1 MQRTVGESLPFL
13 LRQLGVDVVF
23 GLPGVHTL
31 EFFRAMN
38 EAGLRHVGVR
48 HEQGAGFMADGYAR
62 SSGKPG
68 VCMVISGPGVTN
80 IATPLG
86 QAFSD
91 SIPVL
96 ALSSV
101 NAIGDLG
108 MGRGMLHD
116 MTDQRQATLPLTTLT
131 ATLLSPDQ
139 VPVLLERAFALFSS
153 QRPRPNHLSFPLDLL
168 TQPASKR
175 ALTPPRLSA
184 PAPAPELVDEL
195 ARLLGDA
202 KRPVLIVGGG
212 AIHAGA
218 EIIALAERLSLPVT
232 TTVAAKGVIP
242 DDHPFSLS
250 STLQRPETR
259 KLIAGADLVVVLG
272 SELSEADLYV
282 TADSEKTGGG
292 EALTHGK
299 LDVTGKFVRIDLDPI
314 VLAGDYP
321 ATLSILADSALT
333 LRALLA
339 KLPGTAKTH
348 AKPQEIA
355 SLRRTMR
362 SAVTPLE
369 AKHIKVLD
377 TVRAALPEKGF
388 AIGDMTQIAYTGCVH
403 YQTRKPRTWFFPMG
417 YGTMGYA
424 LPAAIGAKLATPD
437 RPGVVLAGDGGLL
450 FTIQELATAVE
461 LELPLAI
468 VLWNNDGLGEIKDF
482 MQARGLPLISVKPK
496 NPDFIALAKSF
507 GCDALRPGSLAEL
520 KSSIESAFV
529 KRRPTLIEVR
539 EDADYLA

>member
-1 MQRTVGESLPFL
+1 MSQSVGENLPFL

-62 SSGKPG
+62 SSGRPG
-68 VCMVISGPGVTN
+68 VCLVISGPGVTN

-86 QAFSD
+86 QAYSD

-116 MTDQRQATLPLTTLT
+116 VTDQRQATAPVTTLS
-131 ATLLSPDQ
+131 ATVLSPDQ
-139 VPVLLERAFALFSS
+139 VPVLLERAFAYFSS
-153 QRPRPNHLSFPLDLL
+153 QRPRPHHLSFPLDLL
-168 TQPASKR
+168 TRPASAR
-175 ALTPPRLSA
+175 ALNPPKLSA
-184 PAPAPELVDEL
+184 PAAAPELIDAL
-195 ARLLGDA
+195 AHLLGEA
-202 KRPVLIVGGG
+202 QRPVLVAGGG
-212 AIHAGA
+212 TIHAGQ
-218 EIIALAERLSLPVT
+218 EIVALAEKLSLPVAT
-232 TTVAAKGVIP
+232 TIAAKGVIP
-242 DDHPFSLS
+242 DDHPLSLS
-250 STLQRPETR
+250 STLQRPEAR
-259 KLIAGADLVVVLG
+259 KLIAGADLVIVVG

-292 EALTHGK
+292 DALTHGK
-299 LDVTGKFVRIDLDPI
+299 LDVTGKLVRIDLDPV

-321 ATLSILADSALT
+321 AALSILADSALT

-339 KLPGTAKTH
+339 KLESKIRPRDDLKH
-348 AKPQEIA
+348 
-355 SLRRTMR
+355 LRRAMR

-377 TVRAALPEKGF
+377 TVRKALPENGF
-388 AIGDMTQIAYTGCVH
+388 IFGDMTQIAYTGCVH
-403 YQTRKPRTWFFPMG
+403 FETRKARSWFFPMG

-424 LPAAIGAKLATPD
+424 LPAAIGAKLANPD

-482 MQARGLPLISVKPK
+482 MQARGLPLISVKPR

-507 GCDALRPGSLAEL
+507 GCDALRAQSLVEL
-520 KSSIESAFV
+520 QDSIEAAFT
-529 KRRPTLIEVR
+529 KRCPTLIEVR
-539 EDADYLA
+539 EDAAYLA